1 MMTTIALLN
10 IGTELLR
17 GRTLNTNAA
26 TIGQMLRRHGFLLE
40 TTLVIHD
47 TGPTITDAVE
57 RLMATHDAVLVTGG
71 LGPTTDDIT
80 KKILLQVFGGEM
92 VCHAPTLAR
101 IEGFLR
107 ARNMPLREHNRQQS
121 FVPSSCEVL
130 ENEQGTAPGM
140 WFERAGH
147 VLVSMPGV
155 PYEMAHLM
163 EAQVLPR
170 LVARFAP
177 QHFVTRIVRTFGF
190 AESAIAELMEAH
202 AAEMDP
208 RAEVAYLPAFDGVK
222 IEIKMA
228 GRPEDSA
235 ALEDAAAQM
244 QARVAALM
252 GKYLYA
258 TVDAG
263 PAELLGD
270 YLLATGLTFAT
281 AESCTG
287 GAIAARLVER
297 SGISS
302 VLRGGVV
309 AYQRQV
315 KEQVLG
321 VAPELIDTHGIVS
334 AAVAEAMAQG
344 VRDLLNADF
353 AVAITGIAEAAPG
366 ASEAER
372 PQAWLGFADAQGTR
386 SHHIK
391 LFKDRQVNLQMA
403 TQAALVFALR
413 NLPPRD

>member
-1 MMTTIALLN
+1 MTKIALLN

-17 GRTLNTNAA
+17 GRTINTNAA
-26 TIGQMLRRHGFLLE
+26 TIGQLLRRHGFALE

-47 TGPTITDAVE
+47 EGPTIAEAVE
-57 RLMATHDAVLVTGG
+57 RLMATHAAVLVTGG

-140 WFERAGH
+140 WFERDGH

-155 PYEMAHLM
+155 PYEMEHLM
-163 EAQVLPR
+163 QAHVLGR
-170 LVARFAP
+170 LVAKFAP
-177 QHFVTRIVRTFGF
+177 QHFVTRIVRTFGY
-190 AESAIAELMEAH
+190 AESSIAEVMEAH
-202 AAEMDP
+202 ASEFDP

-222 IEIKMA
+222 IEIKMSGA
-228 GRPEDSA
+228 VTETA
-235 ALEDAAAQM
+235 ELEAAAENM
-244 QARVAALM
+244 QARVAELM

-270 YLLATGLTFAT
+270 YLLATGMTFAT

-287 GAIAARLVER
+287 GAIAAKLVER
-297 SGISS
+297 SGISA
-302 VLRGGVV
+302 VMRGGVV

-321 VAPELIDTHGIVS
+321 VAPALIDTHGIVS
-334 AAVAEAMAQG
+334 AEVAEAMARG
-344 VRDLLNADF
+344 VRELLKADF

-391 LFKDRQVNLQMA
+391 LFKDRKVNIQMA

-413 NLPPRD
+413 NLPPQS

>member
-1 MMTTIALLN
+1 MTRIALLN

-17 GRTLNTNAA
+17 GRTINTNAA
-26 TIGQMLRRHGFLLE
+26 TMGQMLRRHGFLLE

-47 TGPTITDAVE
+47 EGATIADAVA
-57 RLMATHDAVLVTGG
+57 RLMTTHDAVLVTGG

-107 ARNMPLREHNRQQS
+107 ARNMPLREHNRQQA

-140 WFERAGH
+140 WFERDGH

-155 PYEMAHLM
+155 PYEMEHLM
-163 EAQVLPR
+163 QTHVLPR

-228 GRPEDSA
+228 GDPGQTAE
-235 ALEDAAAQM
+235 LDAAAARM
-244 QARVAALM
+244 QERVAALM
-252 GKYLYA
+252 GKSLYA
-258 TVDAG
+258 TVDAS

-270 YLLATGLTFAT
+270 YLLATQQSFAT

-287 GAIAARLVER
+287 GAIAAKLVER
-297 SGISS
+297 SGISA
-302 VLRGGVV
+302 VMRGGVV
-309 AYQRQV
+309 AYQRQI

-321 VAPELIDTHGIVS
+321 VTPETIDTHGIVS
-334 AAVAEAMAQG
+334 AQVAEAMARG
-344 VRDLLNADF
+344 VRDLLQADF

-372 PQAWLGFADAQGTR
+372 PQAWLGFADKNGTR
-386 SHHIK
+386 STHIK
-391 LFKDRQVNLQMA
+391 LFKDRKVNIQMA
-403 TQAALVFALR
+403 TQAALVFVLR
-413 NLPPRD
+413 NLPPLS